1 MGKRINEEIKINLE
15 EIFKYKPLNKK
26 SLEIINRGYCFAEI
40 ENKKL
45 LFVGINPSYLE
56 GYDNNSFSYDS
67 QKAVIE
73 YPKYFK
79 KFASLIESTIYN
91 NIWTYLDIFHFR
103 ETNQEIISHLI
114 ENDLDFIIKQ
124 LRLTHNIINQL
135 NPEIIVVCNSGASNF
150 FGINKTQNLKE
161 NIETN
166 IWLGYDFE
174 FNEDYGIDIIK
185 GINENS
191 LVKDLD
197 YSNLIGKPILFTS
210 TLTYQDK
217 FNKKRLS
224 WIINR
229 VGKNYIK

>member
-1 MGKRINEEIKINLE
+1 MGNGINQEIKEQLDR
-15 EIFKYKPLNKK
+15 IFEYKSKNEK

-40 ENKKL
+40 EFKKL

-56 GYDNNSFSYDS
+56 GYENNSFSYDS

-73 YPKYFK
+73 YPRYFK
-79 KFASLIESTIYN
+79 KFTSLIENTVYEN
-91 NIWTYLDIFHFR
+91 LWTYLDIFHFR
-103 ETNQEIISHLI
+103 ETNQEKVNHLI
-114 ENDLDFIIKQ
+114 DNDLDFIISQ
-124 LRLTHNIINQL
+124 LKLTHNIINQL
-135 NPEIIVVCNSGASNF
+135 NPEIIIVCNSGASNF
-150 FGINKTQNLKE
+150 FGINKLFDIKKNE
-161 NIETN
+161 ETN

-174 FNEDYGIDIIK
+174 FDEDYGIDIIK
-185 GINENS
+185 GINKNS

-217 FNKKRLS
+217 FNKKRLN

-229 VGKNYIK
+229 IGKKLQ